1 MKFTNRTFM
10 ANRNTLTTSWHLID
24 ARNRVLGDVATEI
37 AKKLI
42 GKEKADY
49 TPHVNTG
56 DKVVVIN
63 ASDISVSND
72 KMESKIYYWHTGYPG
87 GIKQITL
94 GKLLKK
100 KPTEPI
106 RKAVQRMLPQNKLL
120 KERMANLYIYADANH
135 KHEAQIKDLVKN
147 VEGETSNA

>member
-1 MKFTNRTFM
+1 M
-10 ANRNTLTTSWHLID
+10 ATKNDTQGAWHLVD
-24 ARNRVLGDVATEI
+24 AKNRVLGDLATEI
-37 AKKLI
+37 ARKLI
-42 GKEKADY
+42 GKDKPNY

-72 KMESKIYYWHTGYPG
+72 KLDSKIYYWHTPFPG

-100 KPTEPI
+100 SPTEPI
-106 RKAVQRMLPQNKLL
+106 RKAVKRMLPQNKLL
-120 KERMANLYIYADANH
+120 KERMTNLYIYADENH
-135 KHEAQIKDLVKN
+135 KHEAQLKSLDK
-147 VEGETSNA
+147 ESK